1 MLRIPFLPFSIASTA
16 PKKSP
21 STSGQPHTHSKVS
34 VKVHATP
41 SQKDIFVLASPE
53 GKAVK
58 AVFVSSMPPKEARQ
72 AVAQIEARRP
82 ATDADRTKAQARQ
95 HQAMGRTGTGTDT
108 QTQPIGKEKGTTHGI
123 TQAIQTIFRPLAAN
137 EQRIG
142 QENQQKHA
150 EQAAQ
155 SSGMTMEEMYA
166 RAQEVLAKLKA
177 PQT

>member
-16 PKKSP
+16 PKKSL

-58 AVFVSSMPPKEARQ
+58 TAFLSSMPPEEARQ

-82 ATDADRTKAQARQ
+82 ATDADRIKAQARQ

-108 QTQPIGKEKGTTHGI
+108 QTQATSKEKGTAHGII

-137 EQRIG
+137 EQQIG

-166 RAQEVLAKLKA
+166 RAKEVVAKATGSK
-177 PQT
+177 